1 MTYLIAIDSDGTL
14 RHSDGSIS
22 DTTKKM
28 IEELT
33 RQGNIIT
40 ICTARPRYHTMKI
53 SEEVGAS
60 RFLISSNGTEIYDSL
75 NDKVIYASYLSSEH
89 CKKIFY
95 DLKSINIRA
104 IFVCDNVEYAT
115 QFIRNDSQILL
126 NENNINNMLTK
137 KIKQI
142 MVIGSDKDKI
152 KKYKNKV
159 KSYNL
164 NIIDTSNDIKKE
176 IWFSIVS
183 NESSKGIALKK
194 LAEYL
199 NIPISQTI
207 AIGNDNNDLSM
218 IQVAGIGVA
227 VENATTELKQ
237 IADYITSSNDDDGVI
252 KFLQVLNH

>member
-1 MTYLIAIDSDGTL
+1 
-14 RHSDGSIS
+14 
-22 DTTKKM
+22 
-28 IEELT
+28 
-33 RQGNIIT
+33 
-40 ICTARPRYHTMKI
+40 
-53 SEEVGAS
+53 
-60 RFLISSNGTEIYDSL
+60 
-75 NDKVIYASYLSSEH
+75 
-89 CKKIFY
+89 
-95 DLKSINIRA
+95 
-104 IFVCDNVEYAT
+104 
-115 QFIRNDSQILL
+115 
-126 NENNINNMLTK
+126 
-137 KIKQI
+137 